1 MRLAVAATPDVAFPT
16 LEWLVGSEHEVVCI
30 ITQPDRP
37 SGRGLKNKESSV
49 SDWAKQRGLTVYKPE
64 SSSEM
69 LPIVEGL
76 DLVVTIGY
84 GVILPESILNVPKH
98 GFINLHFSLLP
109 LYRGAAPAQRALEN
123 GDFETGVTVF
133 RLDKGMDTGPIYFQ
147 EKIKID
153 TDWRSSDLLNA
164 LATLGVRGIE
174 QSITSIENSVDPTP
188 QSGTATFA
196 PKITKAEA
204 KIDFSLPAK
213 DIVQKIKAFTY
224 EPGAWAIFNQEPFK
238 FSRALV
244 SSHVSDKPGAISLV
258 ADAVVVS
265 CGAGSSI
272 ELLEVK
278 PAGKREMSAIEWARG
293 ARLVEG
299 DCFG

>member
-1 MRLAVAATPDVAFPT
+1 VRLAVAATPDVAFPT
-16 LEWLVGSEHEVVCI
+16 LEWLAGSEHEVVCL

-49 SDWAKQRGLTVYKPE
+49 SVWAKQRGFAVYKPE

-123 GDFETGVTVF
+123 GDSETGVTVF

-147 EKIKID
+147 EKITID
-153 TDWRSSDLLNA
+153 TDWRSADLLNA

-238 FSRALV
+238 VSRALV
-244 SSHVSDKPGAISLV
+244 SSNVSDKPGAISLV

-278 PAGKREMSAIEWARG
+278 PAGKREMLAIEWARG

>member
-1 MRLAVAATPDVAFPT
+1 MRLAVAATPDVALPT

-49 SDWAKQRGLTVYKPE
+49 SVWAKQRGLAVYKPE

-123 GDFETGVTVF
+123 GDSETGVTVF
-133 RLDKGMDTGPIYFQ
+133 KLDKGMDTGPIYFQ

-153 TDWRSSDLLNA
+153 TDWRSSDLLNV
-164 LATLGVRGIE
+164 LANLGVRGIE

-188 QSGTATFA
+188 QSGNATLA

-204 KIDFSLPAK
+204 KIDFNLPAK
-213 DIVQKIKAFTY
+213 NIVQKIKAFTY

-238 FSRALV
+238 VSRALV

>member
-1 MRLAVAATPDVAFPT
+1 VRLAVAATPDVALPT

-49 SDWAKQRGLTVYKPE
+49 SVWAKQRGLAVYKPE

-123 GDFETGVTVF
+123 GDSETGVTVF

-147 EKIKID
+147 EKITID

-174 QSITSIENSVDPTP
+174 QSITSIVNSVNPTP
-188 QSGTATFA
+188 QSGNATLA
-196 PKITKAEA
+196 PKIIKAEA
-204 KIDFSLPAK
+204 RIDFNLPAK
-213 DIVQKIKAFTY
+213 NIVQKIKAFTY
-224 EPGAWAIFNQEPFK
+224 EPGAWTIFNQEPFK
-238 FSRALV
+238 ISRALV
-244 SSHVSDKPGAISLV
+244 SSHVSDKPGSISLV

-293 ARLVEG
+293 ARLLEG